1 MKLHILDS
9 KTIDNRNWYLCKGN
23 LLEYLKEL
31 KDDFYDFAIQRK
43 IVKNQYL
50 DKLYT
55 TIKQGD
61 PIPLI
66 TLTSPKNT
74 FENIINNEYHINLAE
89 VEILDG
95 LQRSFRL
102 WTYLNVA
109 EAYHQANN
117 PDPRN
122 FARQIREEKPLFF
135 DTGVI
140 STKLIKSLIESEEIN
155 NIQISFSKYDIYF
168 TIWAGL
174 TEKELIQ
181 KMLVLNAGQK
191 SVSKTHQF
199 ELLFLHFYNSI
210 ENSFSDDII
219 LLREKDKEATNLR
232 NGIRKNG
239 QFMFSSII
247 VSLQS
252 FVEGKPLRVSTEK
265 LIENELSTEEESS
278 VEIYDIVFNSNFII
292 QYLRILLE
300 LDVCIS
306 SSSDL
311 GIGWFSKDT
320 TLSGILA
327 GVGKFINVS
336 SFTNENQLIQETQ
349 DVFRKLEDKVQNYG
363 YKLEQFTEEYN
374 NLSSRSVNIG
384 TFIRTVIMNYT
395 LSLLN
400 NERPLWSELFSKL
413 KEK

>member
-1 MKLHILDS
+1 MKLQILDS
-9 KTIDNRNWYLCKGN
+9 KAIGSKNWYLCKGN
-23 LLEYLKEL
+23 LLEYLSEL
-31 KDDFYDFAIQRK
+31 KEDFYDFAIQRK

-66 TLTSPKNT
+66 TLTFNKNS
-74 FENIINNEYHINLAE
+74 FENIINNEYQIDLAKI
-89 VEILDG
+89 EILDG

-102 WTYLNVA
+102 WAYFNVA
-109 EAYHQANN
+109 NTYSQANN
-117 PDPRN
+117 LEPRS
-122 FARQIREEKPLFF
+122 FARQIKEQKPLFF

-140 STKLIKSLIESEEIN
+140 STKLIKSLIETEEVN
-155 NIQISFSKYDIYF
+155 NIIDTYSNYDVYF
-168 TIWAGL
+168 TVWAGL

-210 ENSFSDDII
+210 KESIPNITLF
-219 LLREKDKEATNLR
+219 REKDDEVNNIRK
-232 NGIRKNG
+232 GIRNNG
-239 QFMFSSII
+239 QFIFSSII

-252 FVEGKPLRVSTEK
+252 FVEGRPLRVSTEK
-265 LIENELSTEEESS
+265 LIENEFLAEEEPKEE
-278 VEIYDIVFNSNFII
+278 VYDIVFNSNFIT
-292 QYLRILLE
+292 QYLQILLK
-300 LDVCIS
+300 LDICIS
-306 SSSDL
+306 SSSKF

-320 TLSGILA
+320 TLSGVLA
-327 GVGKFINVS
+327 GIGKYVNVS
-336 SFTNENQLIQETQ
+336 SFNNENELIQKTQ
-349 DVFRKLEDKVQNYG
+349 EIFNKLEKRVNNYG

-395 LSLLN
+395 LSLLK
-400 NERPLWSELFSKL
+400 NENPLWSELFSKL